1 MREKTKFQISIGCS
15 ESQEKSDIHFGDS
28 MKIEKL
34 SVKNISLKRD
44 NI

>member
-1 MREKTKFQISIGCS
+1 MLYEKSNEDQAVREKTKFQISIGCS

-34 SVKNISLKRD
+34 
-44 NI
+44 